1 MCWVYRKMHEGGHVL
16 YVVGYYAPY
25 EKGNPVPVWQA
36 IADCGKEEDAREL
49 VHYLN
54 GGDISQ

>member
-1 MCWVYRKMHEGGHVL
+1 MHEGGHVL